1 MVAQALYGERTAHST
16 IKTRP
21 GGGRAVE
28 SFQGGA
34 VTNGWPREELDEV
47 VAQIYLAT
55 TEPERW
61 NAVMERIGRRIG
73 ASLAAVHVH
82 AQDGETDPATTV
94 GAWGRKAP
102 PGMRDYESYYATRNV
117 WVQHGAHLLKPG
129 AILTG
134 EQMCSDEILLRSEF
148 YLDFL
153 RPRDV
158 RYSIRAVLT
167 NDPEPLS
174 YFSAGRPHDARPFGD
189 VQRRILT
196 AVTPHLIQA
205 IRIQS
210 RLEANQ
216 SGRYAVTGALERLPL
231 AVIFLDRRCR
241 VIEMNQSARRIVEAG
256 DGLKLERGVLVALDT
271 RAEVQL
277 QQMIFGAAAL
287 DSGRLLQHGGALSL
301 PRSGGR
307 HPLSAM
313 VAPTGVTGIFPGSRS
328 ARVVVLIE
336 EPARRSTGPLAA
348 FAKIHKLSPAESGL
362 AARLVGGMSLRQAA
376 AALGV
381 SEHTVRSHLKRVFVK
396 TGVRRQAELVRR
408 VLTYE
413 GGGGEA

>member
-1 MVAQALYGERTAHST
+1 MTS
-16 IKTRP
+16 
-21 GGGRAVE
+21 
-28 SFQGGA
+28 
-34 VTNGWPREELDEV
+34 GWPRKELDEV
-47 VAQIYLAT
+47 VVQIYLAT

-61 NAVMERIGRRIG
+61 NVVMERIGRQIG
-73 ASLAAVHVH
+73 AHLAAVHVH
-82 AQDGETDPATTV
+82 AQAGDTEPATTV
-94 GAWGRKAP
+94 GAWGGKAP
-102 PGMRDYESYYATRNV
+102 PGMRDYESYFATRNV

-134 EQMCSDEILLRSEF
+134 EQMCPDGILLRSEF

-153 RPRDV
+153 RPLDV

-167 NDPEPLS
+167 CDPEPLA
-174 YFSAGRPHDARPFGD
+174 YFSAGRSHASRPFGD
-189 VQRRILT
+189 AQRRIVC

-210 RLEANQ
+210 RLEGIQ
-216 SGRYAVTGALERLPL
+216 SGRHAVTGALERLPL

-241 VIEMNQSARRIVEAG
+241 VIEMNQSARKIVEAG

-287 DSGRLLQHGGALSL
+287 ESGRLLQYGGALSL
-301 PRSGGR
+301 PRPEGR
-307 HPLSAM
+307 RPLSAM
-313 VAPTGVTGIFPGSRS
+313 VAPTGVTGIFPASRS

-336 EPARRSTGPLAA
+336 EPARRATEPLAA
-348 FAKIHKLSPAESGL
+348 FAKDHKLSPAEAGL

-376 AALGV
+376 AALGI
-381 SEHTVRSHLKRVFVK
+381 SANTVRSHLKRVFVK

-413 GGGGEA
+413 VGGSRD

>member
-1 MVAQALYGERTAHST
+1 
-16 IKTRP
+16 
-21 GGGRAVE
+21 
-28 SFQGGA
+28 
-34 VTNGWPREELDEV
+34 VTSGWPRKELDEV
-47 VAQIYLAT
+47 VVQIYLAT

-73 ASLAAVHVH
+73 AHLAAVHVH
-82 AQDGETDPATTV
+82 AQAGDTEPATTV
-94 GAWGRKAP
+94 GSWGRKAP

-134 EQMCSDEILLRSEF
+134 EQMCPDEILLRSEF

-153 RPRDV
+153 SPRDV
-158 RYSIRAVLT
+158 RYSIRAVLSC
-167 NDPEPLS
+167 DPEPLS
-174 YFSAGRPHDARPFGD
+174 YLSAGRSHASRPFGD
-189 VQRRILT
+189 AQRRILC
-196 AVTPHLIQA
+196 AVTPHLMQA

-210 RLEANQ
+210 RLEAIQ
-216 SGRYAVTGALERLPL
+216 SGRHAVTGALERLPL

-301 PRSGGR
+301 PRPEGR
-307 HPLSAM
+307 RPLSAM
-313 VAPTGVTGIFPGSRS
+313 VAPTGVTGIFPASRL

-336 EPARRSTGPLAA
+336 EPSRLATGPLPA
-348 FAKIHKLSPAESGL
+348 FAMDHKLSPAEAGL
-362 AARLVGGMSLRQAA
+362 AARLVSGMSLRQAA
-376 AALGV
+376 EALGI
-381 SEHTVRSHLKRVFVK
+381 SEHTVRSHLKRVFAK

-413 GGGGEA
+413 AGGGGEA